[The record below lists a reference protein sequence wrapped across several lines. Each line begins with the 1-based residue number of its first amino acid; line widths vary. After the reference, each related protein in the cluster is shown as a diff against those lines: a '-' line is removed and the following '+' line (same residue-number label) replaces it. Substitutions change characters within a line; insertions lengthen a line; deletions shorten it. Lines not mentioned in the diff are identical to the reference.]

1 MRRVLLVTA
10 AIVFAS
16 LTLNAAERALPYF
29 VSTQW
34 LADHLND
41 KDLVVLQTSFSRAE
55 YNGGHLPGAR
65 FLWFNWLAPS
75 TPDLSTEMPDL
86 NDAQKVLEDLG
97 VSNDSK
103 IVIVFARNNVPTTTR
118 MLLAFSYLGFGYQV
132 AILDGGL
139 EAWKAEGRP
148 VSKEAPTVTRTS
160 VTITLHPEVITDAD
174 WVRDHLASP
183 HVKIID
189 ARTKNF
195 YDGNGG
201 GVSRTGHIKGA
212 KSMPYTSVLDS
223 TSRILPISELQKLF
237 EDVGVMKGDTVVT
250 YCHVGQQATV
260 PYAVAILLGYTA
272 MVYDG
277 SFEDWN
283 VRDDSYPVE
292 KTETEKK

>member
-1 MRRVLLVTA
+1 MRRVILVIA
-10 AIVFAS
+10 AVVLAS
-16 LTLNAAERALPYF
+16 LTLNATERTLPYF

-41 KDLVVLQTSFSRAE
+41 KDLVVLQTSFSRPE
-55 YNGGHLPGAR
+55 YNAGHLPGAR
-65 FLWFNWLAPS
+65 FLWFNWLAPT
-75 TPDLSTEMPDL
+75 TPDLSTEMPALD
-86 NDAQKVLEDLG
+86 DAQKVLEDLG
-97 VSNDSK
+97 ISNDSK
-103 IVIVFARNNVPTTTR
+103 IIIVFARNNVPTTTR
-118 MLLAFSYLGFGYQV
+118 MLLAFSYLGFGDQV

-160 VTITLHPEVITDAD
+160 VIITLHPEVITNAD
-174 WVRDHLASP
+174 WVKAHLASP

-189 ARTKNF
+189 ARTRNF

-201 GVSRTGHIKGA
+201 GVSRTGHIKRA
-212 KSMPYTSVLDS
+212 KSMPYASVLDS
-223 TSRILPISELQKLF
+223 TNRILPISELQKLF
-237 EDVGVMKGDTVVT
+237 EAAGVMKGDTVVT

-260 PYAVAILLGYTA
+260 PYAAARVLGYTA
-272 MVYDG
+272 IVYDG

-292 KTETEKK
+292 KTGTEKK